1 LRICKL
7 SIFNSNSTPLI
18 VARKGGAIIKGK
30 DFGKRLPLEGRKIP
44 FLHLKIGFYNGEI
57 VAGDI
62 NHKKV

>member
-1 LRICKL
+1 LKNKFF
-7 SIFNSNSTPLI
+7 SDNHPPFI
-18 VARKGGAIIKGK
+18 VARKGGAFIKGK

-44 FLHLKIGFYNGEI
+44 FLHLKIGFYNGKK